1 MNILRVSR
9 IAVQLLTLVVTTIS
23 GAYLLI
29 YLYRWEWNRAVISGI
44 FALIALLVFEMAV
57 VFGALRS
64 IGERLD
70 RIDGSL
76 ERAASTRN
84 VAQEIS
90 EHNAGDRGQHFEWLR
105 ETGDR
110 FTVFVPLLI
119 GAGAVLSGVA
129 YVVERVAGL
138 FASAT
143 LDRKTARLLAPE
155 LPLGSGLITGSGRTD
170 AGHRK
175 STPPIARILGWSI
188 SVSIV
193 CLLAVAG
200 INLLADASES
210 RPEALDAQRTTVVD
224 LSIDQKRTQRS
235 DATVAEAFWIAC
247 RNTVPPEAQLVG
259 TAEITGGARLTI
271 DRGLGELRRRRLFG
285 CIEDATLD
293 LVRASVTSFEIQ
305 PKP

>member
-9 IAVQLLTLVVTTIS
+9 VAVQLLTLVVTTIS

-70 RIDGSL
+70 RIDGNL
-76 ERAASTRN
+76 ERAASARQ
-84 VAQEIS
+84 VAQTIS
-90 EHNAGDRGQHFEWLR
+90 AHNSPDGAQHFEWLR
-105 ETGDR
+105 ETTGR

-129 YVVERVAGL
+129 YVVERIAGL

-143 LDRKTARLLAPE
+143 LDRKTARLLSPD
-155 LPLGSGLITGSGRTD
+155 LPLGSGLMTSGRVEATPHK
-170 AGHRK
+170 AG
-175 STPPIARILGWSI
+175 PPTARILGWLI

-193 CLLAVAG
+193 CLIAVAG

-210 RPEALDAQRTTVVD
+210 RPESLDNQHTTVVD
-224 LSIDQKRTQRS
+224 VSIDQKRTQRPDS
-235 DATVAEAFWIAC
+235 AVGEALWTAC
-247 RNTVPPEAQLVG
+247 RNTLPPEAQLVS
-259 TAEITGGARLTI
+259 AVDIPGGVRLTVG
-271 DRGLGELRRRRLFG
+271 RGLGELRRRRLFG
-285 CIEDATLD
+285 CIEDATLE

-305 PKP
+305 PKS

>member
-1 MNILRVSR
+1 MNILRISR

-76 ERAASTRN
+76 ERAASTQE
-84 VAQEIS
+84 VARTIS
-90 EHNAGDRGQHFEWLR
+90 KNNSVNGAQHFEWLR

-110 FTVFVPLLI
+110 FSVFVPLLI
-119 GAGAVLSGVA
+119 GTGAVLSGVA
-129 YVVERVAGL
+129 YVVERIAGL

-143 LDRKTARLLAPE
+143 LDRKTARLLAVD
-155 LPLGSGLITGSGRTD
+155 LPLGEGIVRGRP
-170 AGHRK
+170 APNQHK
-175 STPPIARILGWSI
+175 SAPPVARILAWLI

-193 CLLAVAG
+193 TLIAVAG
-200 INLLADASES
+200 INMLADASES
-210 RPEALDAQRTTVVD
+210 RPESIDAQQLTVIEV
-224 LSIDQKRTQRS
+224 SIDQKRTQRP
-235 DATVAEAFWIAC
+235 DAAVAEALWTAC
-247 RNTVPPEAQLVG
+247 RNTLPPEAQLTDTVQSP
-259 TAEITGGARLTI
+259 GGVRLVI

-285 CIEDATLD
+285 CIEDATLE
-293 LVRASVTSFEIQ
+293 LVSASVTSYEIR